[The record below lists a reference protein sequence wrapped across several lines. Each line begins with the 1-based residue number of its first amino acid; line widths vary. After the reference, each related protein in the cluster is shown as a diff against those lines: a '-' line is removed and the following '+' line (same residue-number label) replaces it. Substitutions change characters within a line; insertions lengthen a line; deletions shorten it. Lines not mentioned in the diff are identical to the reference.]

1 MKMPK
6 TSSAKYYQENKE
18 KLQKKARE
26 RFQNF
31 FKEEKDKCNNMV
43 MSITKISQ
51 AMKNVSSVSIEKNIV
66 ESEKMLYYNCEK
78 HLL

>member
-1 MKMPK
+1 MPK

-43 MSITKISQ
+43 MNITK
-51 AMKNVSSVSIEKNIV
+51 V
-66 ESEKMLYYNCEK
+66 Y
-78 HLL
+78 